1 MARIVID
8 PGHGGSDP
16 GATNGSYVEKAFNL
30 SIALQVRD
38 YLLSNY
44 NVEVI
49 MTRST
54 DTTLSLAERVQ
65 IANSRGANYF
75 CSIHINAGGGTG
87 WESFIYNGSVSN
99 FTIEARNKIHQSVM
113 GVIGPKYGVRD
124 RGKKSANFY
133 VLRETAMP
141 AVLLENLFIDTTSD
155 LNLLRNST
163 FITDLSRA
171 IAQGIAQAFS
181 LASKQQ
187 KALYKVI
194 AGSFQSKENAENRE
208 EYLSSKGIDSIIV
221 ETVISGTTYYRVQ
234 AGAFSQKE
242 NAENQL
248 ERLKLAGIT
257 DAFIIEEKS

>member
-1 MARIVID
+1 MTRIVID
-8 PGHGGSDP
+8 PGHGGNDP
-16 GATNGSYVEKAFNL
+16 GATNGSSREKTFNL
-30 SIALQVRD
+30 SIGLKVRD

-54 DTTLSLAERVQ
+54 DTTLSLAQRVQ
-65 IANSRGANYF
+65 IAKSRGANYF

-87 WESFIYNGSVSN
+87 WESFIYNGGVSN

-113 GVIGPKYGVRD
+113 GVIGSKYGVRD

-141 AVLLENLFIDTTSD
+141 AVLLENLFIDTTND

-163 FITDLSRA
+163 FITDLSHA
-171 IAQGIAQAFS
+171 IGEGIAQAFS
-181 LASKQQ
+181 LSPKQ

-194 AGSFQSKENAENRE
+194 AGSFQSKENAEERK
-208 EYLSSKGIDSIIV
+208 EYLSSKKIDSMIV
-221 ETVISGTTYYRVQ
+221 ETMISGTTYYRVQ
-234 AGAFSQKE
+234 AGAFSQKK
-242 NAENQL
+242 NAEKQL
-248 ERLKLAGIT
+248 NRLKQVGIT
-257 DAFIIEEKS
+257 DAFIIQEKL